1 MKKIAILFIII
12 TTFYSISIFAIV
24 FTDTPNDIIQTIS
37 KAISSGKSENVAV
50 YFNSTLDLTTPEN
63 EGTYSKIQAEQ
74 ILKDFFSKNPI
85 SSFTIKHN
93 DSSTDG
99 SIYAIG
105 IYLTEA
111 QTYRVYFLLK
121 KFDEKYLIQKMEF
134 ELQ

>member
-12 TTFYSISIFAIV
+12 TTVSISLFATV

-50 YFNSTLDLTTPEN
+50 YFNSTLDLTTTEN

-93 DSSTDG
+93 GSSTDG

-105 IYLTEA
+105 IYLSDTL
-111 QTYRVYFLLK
+111 TYRVYFLLK
-121 KFDEKYLIQKMEF
+121 KFDQKYLIQKIEF

>member
-12 TTFYSISIFAIV
+12 TTVSISLFATV

-50 YFNSTLDLTTPEN
+50 YFNSTLDLTTPDN

-93 DSSTDG
+93 GSSTDG

-105 IYLTEA
+105 IYLSDTL
-111 QTYRVYFLLK
+111 TYRVYFLLK
-121 KFDEKYLIQKMEF
+121 KFDQKYLIQKIEF